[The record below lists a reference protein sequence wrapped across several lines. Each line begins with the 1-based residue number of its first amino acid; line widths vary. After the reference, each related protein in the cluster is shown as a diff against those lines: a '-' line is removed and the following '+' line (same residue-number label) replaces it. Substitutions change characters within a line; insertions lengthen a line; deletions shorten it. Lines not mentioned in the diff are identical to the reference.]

1 MSYSSANA
9 LNEFIKTATTLGGNN
24 VVTPVTNGAVPNVQ
38 EKSKFLLKVG
48 VETEVYFPS
57 TDTREKAFISVPQ
70 PLYLDTMRQNTV
82 SGEGD
87 FQCLLANG
95 NKLLGSLLKKA
106 ESLKPGEEYVTNL
119 KVVLYRR
126 KEANAQETS
135 ETFDDLI

>member
-1 MSYSSANA
+1 MSRSSDA
-9 LNEFIKTATTLGGNN
+9 LNEYIKAAAILGGSN
-24 VVTPVTNGAVPNVQ
+24 VVTPVNNGAVANVQ

-48 VETEVYFPS
+48 VETEVYYPS
-57 TDTREKAFISVPQ
+57 TDTKEKAFISVPQ

-87 FQCLLANG
+87 FQCILANG

-106 ESLKPGEEYVTNL
+106 ETLKPGEEYVTNL

-126 KEANAQETS
+126 KESNTQETS